1 MLLCQHRPAYFFP
14 LCCLLLLAGC
24 GSGHDASITG
34 TVTLDGTALTT
45 GTVTFHPVAA
55 GAIAYGQIDS
65 QGNYAVKTGR
75 ESGLK
80 PGSYVVTVVATGE
93 PSKGMDESPG
103 ELLTPA
109 RYGNVEQSDLKFEVK
124 AGENKID
131 IPLTSQP
138 AP

>member
-1 MLLCQHRPAYFFP
+1 MPCSQSRPAYVFP
-14 LCCLLLLAGC
+14 LCWLLLLAGC
-24 GSGHDASITG
+24 GSSHDASITG
-34 TVTLDGTALTT
+34 HVTLDGSPLTS
-45 GTVTFHPVAA
+45 GTVTFHPAA
-55 GAIAYGQIDS
+55 GGAIAYGQIDS

-75 ESGLK
+75 ESGLT

-109 RYGNVEQSDLKFEVK
+109 RYGSVEESDLKFEVK
-124 AGENKID
+124 AGENTID

-138 AP
+138 AS